1 MKELLT
7 ETYRAVKK
15 ASGIDPSKPGNVRLI
30 AQDDN
35 AWNKY
40 VGTLAESMENVSDR
54 STFKVLAENTRTNL
68 LEAAMSQYA
77 MNPYES
83 LTLPLLRVFYPK
95 LVAKEIVTVSP
106 MDKPETVKSF
116 IKASF
121 APANS
126 NTYYPAPAMGTD
138 ISGGRSIG
146 TPVIATIAVP
156 SANFDVLNVLLLTSE
171 MAHLERDFVVTAV
184 SSDGTA
190 WTNVNIVPAVE
201 GHFSGS
207 VSIGGSDDVISGF
220 VDYKAGTVTISS
232 ATTLVTFVKYQVTCS
247 LEQNRINP
255 RIDISVEKIRL
266 YAKDRQIQA
275 NWTINAEQ
283 DMRSLFDVSMQAEIV
298 NYLSQQIA
306 LDIDREIVNNLITAN
321 LRLNPANH
329 QDTFTR
335 TPPLSYPWGI
345 KYWHENITVPL
356 NTLSAA
362 IYKDT
367 NMNSGNVLLCNPM
380 DAAILEDMQTF
391 NYTGSASVNGDMGYR
406 SASVQ
411 GGKWKVLTSAV
422 VPEGTILVAFKG
434 PDELQA
440 CYFYSP
446 YVPLVLHPFPMTY
459 TPSLT
464 ILSRYAT
471 AMVRNLGF
479 ATLSIGA

>member
-7 ETYRAVKK
+7 ECYKAVKK

-40 VGTLAESMENVSDR
+40 VGTLAESIENVADR

-68 LEAAMSQYA
+68 LEAAVSQFA
-77 MNPYES
+77 ANPYES

-138 ISGGRSIG
+138 ISGGPSIG
-146 TPVIATIAVP
+146 TPVIATLAVP
-156 SANFDVLNVLLLTSE
+156 SANFDVLHVISLTSE

-184 SSDGTA
+184 SADGTA
-190 WTNVNIVPAVE
+190 WTNLTITPAVE

-207 VSIGGSDDVISGF
+207 VSIGSSDDVISGF
-220 VDYKAGTVTISS
+220 VNYKDGTVSISS
-232 ATTLVTFVKYQVTCS
+232 ATALVNFVKYQVTCS

-283 DMRSLFDVSMQAEIV
+283 DMRSLFDISMQAEIV

>member
-1 MKELLT
+1 MKEMLT
-7 ETYRAVKK
+7 EAYKVVKK
-15 ASGIDPSKPGNVRLI
+15 TTGIDPSKPGSMRTI

-35 AWNKY
+35 AWEKY
-40 VGTLAESMENVSDR
+40 VRTLAESIESPTDR
-54 STFKVLAENTRTNL
+54 ATFKILAENTRTNL
-68 LEAAMSQYA
+68 LEASISQFG

-95 LVAKEIVTVSP
+95 LVGKEAVTVSP

-116 IKASF
+116 IKATF

-126 NTYYPAPAMGTD
+126 TTQYPAPVITPD
-138 ISGGRSIG
+138 ISGGPSIG
-146 TPVIATIAVP
+146 TPIIATIAVP
-156 SANFDVLNVLLLTSE
+156 SANFDVLHVLLLTPE
-171 MAHLERDFVVTAV
+171 LAHLERDFVLTAV
-184 SSDGTA
+184 SADGTA

-207 VSIGGSDDVISGF
+207 VSIGAHDDVISGL
-220 VDYKAGTVTISS
+220 VNYKDGTVSISS
-232 ATTLVTFVKYQVTCS
+232 ATALVKFIKYQVTCS
-247 LEQNRINP
+247 LEENRINP
-255 RIDISVEKIRL
+255 RIDITVEKIRL

-283 DMRSLFDVSMQAEIV
+283 DMRALFDVSMQAEIV

-321 LRLNPANH
+321 LRLNPVSH
-329 QDTFTR
+329 QRTFTR
-335 TPPLSYPWGI
+335 TPPLNYPWGV
-345 KYWHENITVPL
+345 KYWHENILVPL
-356 NTLSAA
+356 NELSAV

-367 NMNSGNVLLCNPM
+367 NINAGNVILTNPM
-380 DAAILEDMQTF
+380 DAAILEDLQTF
-391 NYTGSASVNGDMGYR
+391 NYTGTASTNGDMGYR
-406 SASVQ
+406 SATVQ

-422 VPEGTILVAFKG
+422 VPEGTMLMAFKG
-434 PDELQA
+434 NDELQA

-446 YVPLVLHPFPMTY
+446 YVPLVLHPYPMTF

-479 ATLSIGA
+479 ATLAVGA